1 MSTGKKNTSK
11 KATQSP
17 AVLSEAGTVV
27 GVAAVVRAST
37 NHTAANHNAELEAAY
52 QKLLI
57 EHEQLKQAYDN
68 IVHTTPDPRKLPAA
82 GIPPETFEVNGSTYQ
97 MAAANLYVKGVGKRT
112 ALEALVDDQ
121 LHPSL
126 GNSTILNWLV
136 ANNSTSIKKI
146 S

>member
-1 MSTGKKNTSK
+1 MSTEKKTTSK
-11 KATQSP
+11 KPKA
-17 AVLSEAGTVV
+17 EAATVV
-27 GVAAVVRAST
+27 GVPT
-37 NHTAANHNAELEAAY
+37 NHKANALVVGVPTNHKANNADLEAAY

-57 EHEQLKQAYDN
+57 EHEQLKQAYDS

-82 GIPPETFEVNGSTYQ
+82 GIPTETFEVDGGTYQ

-121 LHPSL
+121 LHASL

>member
-1 MSTGKKNTSK
+1 MSTEKKTTSK
-11 KATQSP
+11 KPKA
-17 AVLSEAGTVV
+17 EAATVV
-27 GVAAVVRAST
+27 GVPT
-37 NHTAANHNAELEAAY
+37 NHNKADLEAAY

-57 EHEQLKQAYDN
+57 EHEQLKQAYDS

-82 GIPPETFEVNGSTYQ
+82 GIPTETFEVDGGTYQ

-121 LHPSL
+121 LHASL

>member
-1 MSTGKKNTSK
+1 MSTEKKTTSK

-17 AVLSEAGTVV
+17 AVSPEASALVV
-27 GVAAVVRAST
+27 GVPT
-37 NHTAANHNAELEAAY
+37 NHNKADLEAAY

-57 EHEQLKQAYDN
+57 EHEQLKHAYDS
-68 IVHTTPDPRKLPAA
+68 IVHTTPDPHKLPAA
-82 GIPPETFEVNGSTYQ
+82 GIPTETFEVDGGTYQ

-121 LHPSL
+121 LHASL

>member
-1 MSTGKKNTSK
+1 MSTEKKNTSK

-17 AVLSEAGTVV
+17 AVSPEDGVKNPLQGAG
-27 GVAAVVRAST
+27 G
-37 NHTAANHNAELEAAY
+37 NAELEAAY

-126 GNSTILNWLV
+126 GNLTILNWLV

>member
-1 MSTGKKNTSK
+1 MSEKKTTSK

-17 AVLSEAGTVV
+17 AVSPE
-27 GVAAVVRAST
+27 VAAKSPLQGAGG
-37 NHTAANHNAELEAAY
+37 ADLEAAY

-57 EHEQLKQAYDN
+57 EHEQLKQAYDS

-82 GIPPETFEVNGSTYQ
+82 GIPAETFEVNGSTYQ

-136 ANNSTSIKKI
+136 ANNSTSVKKI

>member
-1 MSTGKKNTSK
+1 MSTEKKTTSK
-11 KATQSP
+11 KPPKVSP
-17 AVLSEAGTVV
+17 VA
-27 GVAAVVRAST
+27 AAVVPPANT
-37 NHTAANHNAELEAAY
+37 NNAELEAAY

-57 EHEQLKQAYDN
+57 EHEQLKQAYDS
-68 IVHTTPDPRKLPAA
+68 IVHTTPDPRRLPAA
-82 GIPPETFEVNGSTYQ
+82 GIPQETFQVNGSTYQ

-126 GNSTILNWLV
+126 GNLTILNWLV

>member
-1 MSTGKKNTSK
+1 MSTEKKTTSK
-11 KATQSP
+11 KPKAAAP
-17 AVLSEAGTVV
+17 AVGVPAPVV
-27 GVAAVVRAST
+27 GVPT
-37 NHTAANHNAELEAAY
+37 NHNNADLEAAY

-57 EHEQLKQAYDN
+57 EHEQLKQAYDS

-82 GIPPETFEVNGSTYQ
+82 GIPTETFEVDGGTYQ

-121 LHPSL
+121 LHASL

>member
-11 KATQSP
+11 NRTNPLQGAGGT
-17 AVLSEAGTVV
+17 EAAAKSAAVV
-27 GVAAVVRAST
+27 GVIT
-37 NHTAANHNAELEAAY
+37 NNTNQQDLEAAY

-57 EHEQLKQAYDN
+57 EHEQLKQAYDS

-82 GIPPETFEVNGSTYQ
+82 GIPAETFQVNGSTYQ

-126 GNSTILNWLV
+126 GNLTILNWLV